1 MISTKN
7 IDSGSGGSSVPKTL
21 APGVHTFKIN
31 SIVLDEVPY
40 KKGAYNMNLNVE
52 GPDMGEDFE
61 GFFIDKDDPT
71 QGRYKGQVG
80 RVRFS
85 EFPYADGETKSGI
98 IIKRDDEILKAVNNI
113 CKALSMQSWLESQD
127 NKHDTIQSLVS
138 QLNADKPFTGK
149 YLRACVAGREYQ
161 NKQGY
166 TNHDLYLPKWSKEG
180 LAYESADV
188 EEALSK
194 VVKFNNDVHIKKS
207 KTDTVQSFGDA
218 TPTTSN
224 VAGDFEL

>member
-1 MISTKN
+1 
-7 IDSGSGGSSVPKTL
+7 
-21 APGVHTFKIN
+21 
-31 SIVLDEVPY
+31 
-40 KKGAYNMNLNVE
+40 MNLNVE

-80 RVRFS
+80 RIRFS

-98 IIKRDDEILKAVNNI
+98 IIKRDDEILKAINNI
-113 CKALSMQSWLESQD
+113 CKALSMQSWLEGQD

-149 YLRACVAGREYQ
+149 YLRACIAGREYQ

-194 VVKFNNDVHIKKS
+194 VVKFNVDVHIKKS
-207 KTDTVQSFGDA
+207 KTDVVQSFGDA

>member
-7 IDSGSGGSSVPKTL
+7 IESNSGGSSVPKTL

-31 SIVLDEVPY
+31 SITLDEVPY

-52 GPDMGEDFE
+52 GPDMGADFE

-80 RVRFS
+80 RIRFS

-98 IIKRDDEILKAVNNI
+98 IIKRDDEILKAVNNL
-113 CKALSMQSWLESQD
+113 CKALSMQAWLESQD
-127 NKHDTIQSLVS
+127 NMHDTIESLVAK
-138 QLNADKPFTGK
+138 LNEDKPFAGK

-166 TNHDLYLPKWSKEG
+166 TNYDLYLPKWSKDG
-180 LAYESADV
+180 LAYESANV

-194 VVKFNNDVHIKKS
+194 VVKFNPDVHIKKS
-207 KTDTVQSFGDA
+207 KTDSVQSFGDS
-218 TPTTSN
+218 TPTTN
-224 VAGDFEL
+224 AVAGDFEL